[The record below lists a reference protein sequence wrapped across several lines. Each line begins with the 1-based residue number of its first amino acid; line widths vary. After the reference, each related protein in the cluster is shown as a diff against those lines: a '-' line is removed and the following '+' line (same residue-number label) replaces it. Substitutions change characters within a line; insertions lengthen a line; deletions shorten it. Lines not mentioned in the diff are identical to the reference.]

1 MQIRTITIT
10 IVATV
15 FLAACGG
22 PRSFGPPSGGA
33 DGWAWTNLGS
43 PGAATPSAVSNHETL
58 VVADG
63 LVFLGTEDGIWMRP
77 LDGDGGWARS
87 GLDGRVIHALV
98 QTAVPRRLVAA
109 GYDPRDAR
117 APTAWYSTTAGA
129 SWIDAAV
136 WPLVPAGWPD
146 AGNAFRFASLE
157 ADPLDA
163 NVVYG
168 GLDADTVAVTT
179 DGGATWILANGAI
192 TTGFGSPCVPYR
204 PRAAVLL
211 QGCELPQG
219 AAWVGASDVDT
230 DDRYSLSG
238 FRYLFGYPDFAQIDG
253 RRINAIVGVNDR
265 YDRVLVGVEGA
276 LIELTS
282 TDGQWSGRST
292 VTSRTIYRSDADTAI
307 SPYIY
312 VRAIASIDGG
322 RHVLFGGTL
331 NGTNAQLPLFE
342 TRDGGLTSQRLSAP
356 NELVDPRVEQAVAL
370 ASNDVLVAISRL
382 DAQGK
387 RTSGVY
393 RLRRS

>member
-1 MQIRTITIT
+1 MQIRTTM
-10 IVATV
+10 IVAAV

-22 PRSFGPPSGGA
+22 PRSFGPPAGGG
-33 DGWAWTNLGS
+33 DDWAWTDLGA
-43 PGAATPSAVSNHETL
+43 PNAATPSGVSNHETL
-58 VVADG
+58 VVAGG
-63 LVFLGTEDGIWMRP
+63 LVFLGTEDGVWMRS
-77 LDGDGGWARS
+77 LDGGAGWARS
-87 GLDGRVIHALV
+87 GLDGRAIHALV

-129 SWIDAAV
+129 SWIEAAV
-136 WPLVPAGWPD
+136 WPLVPVGWPD
-146 AGNAFRFASLE
+146 AGNAFRFASLT
-157 ADPLDA
+157 ADPFDA

-211 QGCELPQG
+211 QGCELPQDV
-219 AAWVGASDVDT
+219 AWVGASDVDT

-238 FRYLFGYPDFAQIDG
+238 FRYVFGYPDFTQIGG
-253 RRINAIVGVNDR
+253 RRINAIAGVSDR
-265 YDRVLVGVEGA
+265 DDRVLVGAEGA

-282 TDGQWSGRST
+282 TDAQWSARST
-292 VTSRTIYRSDADTAI
+292 TASRTIYRSDADTAI
-307 SPYIY
+307 SPYVY
-312 VRAIASIDGG
+312 VRAIASIDGSSD
-322 RHVLFGGTL
+322 VLFGGTV
-331 NGTNAQLPLFE
+331 NGTNTALSLFE
-342 TRDGGLTSQRLSAP
+342 TRDGGLTRQRLSAP
-356 NELVDPRVEQAVAL
+356 DGLVDPRVEQAIAL

-382 DAQGK
+382 DGQGK
-387 RTSGVY
+387 RTSSVY